1 MAVLFIIIR
10 ANNMEW
16 TEEHDLQ
23 LLIEMR
29 ASNVFSFKKGS
40 PERGRIWE
48 RITDT
53 LNSEKTLKFCLKDKR
68 GVRDRWNLL
77 QGKFKRK
84 RREEEGGSGL
94 AVDEP
99 SQKDVLIEELCEL
112 EDAVLQSATV
122 KNHDKKVAED
132 TRQKAMERLGE
143 TKKRKKE
150 GDGVGELQV
159 KKTRR
164 STSDAVGF
172 LSEKMKVEQTFHQE
186 ELALKRKEQEI
197 LSQAQQHNQQQQHLL
212 LQQMQ
217 EQNRRMQAMHEQSL
231 QQQQQQHQMLMGLL
245 QKLITRQ

>member
-1 MAVLFIIIR
+1 
-10 ANNMEW
+10 MEW

-29 ASNVFSFKKGS
+29 AGNVFSFKKGS

-48 RITDT
+48 QITDT

-112 EDAVLQSATV
+112 EDAALQSATV

-150 GDGVGELQV
+150 GDGIGELQV
-159 KKTRR
+159 KKTGR
-164 STSDAVGF
+164 STSNAVGF
-172 LSEKMKVEQTFHQE
+172 LSEKMKVEQTE
-186 ELALKRKEQEI
+186 DEV
-197 LSQAQQHNQQQQHLL
+197 
-212 LQQMQ
+212 
-217 EQNRRMQAMHEQSL
+217 EQNESGTNLPSRGAST
-231 QQQQQQHQMLMGLL
+231 
-245 QKLITRQ
+245 QKKRTGNIKPGSATQPSVCFNRCRSKTGECRPCMSNPCNNNNSRTKCCWVCYRN